1 MAMEYALSPG
11 VHASR
16 IGDSWIFLDITRD
29 KYYCL
34 AGEPARQYSE
44 LMSPSASDCLS
55 ARACA
60 VAKKLT
66 TRGLLVE
73 STPALRRGSG
83 LATTRLQSAL
93 DDDFTLQN
101 ERVAPQDVVRFV
113 REFAACAHLQDPRR
127 RQLARII
134 EDVRTLKSRVQEI
147 ARKESRSSES
157 LARSFRRIA
166 PCFFSA
172 HDACFFS
179 SLLLVRFLARSGIS
193 ADWTFG
199 VRLSPFRAHCW
210 VSHQGLILNED
221 SLVVAGF
228 EPILV
233 V

>member
-1 MAMEYALSPG
+1 MAIEYALSPG

-55 ARACA
+55 ARACT
-60 VAKKLT
+60 VA
-66 TRGLLVE
+66 
-73 STPALRRGSG
+73 

-93 DDDFTLQN
+93 DDDFTPQN
-101 ERVAPQDVVRFV
+101 ESVAPQDVVRFV

>member
-1 MAMEYALSPG
+1 MAMEYTLSPG

-44 LMSPSASDCLS
+44 LITSSATDCLS

-60 VAKKLT
+60 VAQKLT
-66 TRGLLVE
+66 TSGLLVE
-73 STPALRRGSG
+73 STPALRRGGG
-83 LATTRLQSAL
+83 LVTTRLQSAL
-93 DDDFTLQN
+93 NDDFGPQN
-101 ERVAPQDVVRFV
+101 EHVAPQDVMRFV
-113 REFAACAHLQDPRR
+113 REFAACAHLQDPRK

-147 ARKESRSSES
+147 ARNESRSSAS
-157 LARSFRRIA
+157 LTRAFRRIA

-179 SLLLVRFLARSGIS
+179 SLLLVRFLARSGIA